1 MAGLKKLGAV
11 FLIGVAIAVAVFFV
25 VNTFLADSIEVLDVW
40 YVLDVLMFVSLVIAL
55 PYNFVRKR
63 RECDVDPGSGVTR
76 RYLEVNAAYY
86 LTVGVAILFLH
97 NWFSLL
103 ANGPESLDNN
113 DAAWVIWAAVD
124 TLLPITMAVTGRSLW
139 KESAEA

>member
-11 FLIGVAIAVAVFFV
+11 YLIGVAIAVAVFFV
-25 VNTFLADSIEVLDVW
+25 VNTFLADSIDVLDVW
-40 YVLDVLMFVSLVIAL
+40 YVLDALMFISLVIAL
-55 PYNFVRKR
+55 PYNFARKR
-63 RECDVDPGSGVTR
+63 SECDGDPGGAVTR
-76 RYLEVNAAYY
+76 RYLDVNAAYY

-139 KESAEA
+139 KEAAAG

>member
-11 FLIGVAIAVAVFFV
+11 YLIGVAIAVAGFFV
-25 VNTFLADSIEVLDVW
+25 VNSFLADSIDVLDVW
-40 YVLDVLMFVSLVIAL
+40 YVLDVLMFIALAIAL
-55 PYNFVRKR
+55 PYNFARKR
-63 RECDVDPGSGVTR
+63 SECNGDPTAAVTR
-76 RYLEVNAAYY
+76 RYLDVNAAYY
-86 LTVGVAILFLH
+86 LTVGIAILFLH

-124 TLLPITMAVTGRSLW
+124 VLVPIVAAVTGRRLW
-139 KESAEA
+139 LEAE